1 MIQDIVNSALTT
13 EAAPII
19 ESEQQEV
26 IQETPVVDKSKLDT
40 LAVLARKEKKL
51 MDAQKSFSEKQKEY
65 EAKMARLQELEEL
78 ESLLNDNPLEVLK
91 RKNIPVSKINELYL
105 GEANDEDVD
114 PMTARIAQLEKQV
127 REYQEKFDSKLTQ
140 EEEMKLNSQK
150 EQVSAQTQALLS
162 EIESVIKGN
171 EAFELLESVGEGAAQ
186 QVLDLMQEMYNQSKE
201 KNPDNPTILKPQEAA
216 EMIEN
221 YLADE
226 LKKTLSLKKVKAL
239 LGATDSESDEI
250 SLFSHV
256 NDNTLTDNYKSSST
270 ITSDDLSEQQRVENA
285 KKLFQTMIGG

>member
-1 MIQDIVNSALTT
+1 MIQDIVSGALNESAPVVM
-13 EAAPII
+13 EGAEQSEVV
-19 ESEQQEV
+19 ES
-26 IQETPVVDKSKLDT
+26 PVVDKSKLDT
-40 LAVLARKEKKL
+40 LAVLARKEKKI
-51 MDAQKSFSEKQKEY
+51 MDERKSLGEQKKEF

-78 ESLLNDNPLEVLK
+78 EALLNDNPLEVLK

-127 REYQEKFDSKLTQ
+127 KEYQAKFDSKLS
-140 EEEMKLNSQK
+140 EEEEAKINGQK
-150 EQVSAQTQALLS
+150 EKVSAQTQALIT

-201 KNPDNPTILKPQEAA
+201 KNPDNPTILKPHEAA

-221 YLADE
+221 YLAEE

-239 LGATDSESDEI
+239 LGAKDSESDEI
-250 SLFSHV
+250 DLFSHV
-256 NDNTLTDNYKSSST
+256 NENTLTDNYKSSSI
-270 ITSDDLSEQQRVENA
+270 ITSDDLSEQQRIENA
-285 KKLFQTMIGG
+285 KKLLQTMIGG